1 MPNQLPKN
9 QNLSNFLSFRNEKQ
23 VNLIENNPSIE
34 DNQDNRITNFIL
46 IITLFLNAVVSV
58 VNYLNLTST
67 NSFSLNS
74 DTLFKIEEV
83 KSNETRVFELNKE
96 VEYLKRYRE
105 AKNSITIKQG
115 NFYENMSLFL
125 EEFGYPELENLTFN
139 SQNNVYNFKIVFF
152 SGNSNIEN
160 IIKNIQEK
168 NKKISNLKIES
179 IERLSDVR
187 ETKYTITGDIDGR

>member
-115 NFYENMSLFL
+115 NFYENMSLF
-125 EEFGYPELENLTFN
+125 
-139 SQNNVYNFKIVFF
+139 
-152 SGNSNIEN
+152 
-160 IIKNIQEK
+160 
-168 NKKISNLKIES
+168 
-179 IERLSDVR
+179 
-187 ETKYTITGDIDGR
+187 